1 MSAGGEPVLVAR
13 GLWKRFARDVRQ
25 ARSQGLRDIGR
36 ELIARPPR
44 GDLRPG
50 EFWVLEDV
58 DLELRPGD
66 AVAVLGANGA
76 GKTTLLRLLTGLL
89 KPDRGEVRVR
99 GRLEALL
106 ELGTGIEP
114 LLTGRENLLVVA
126 ALHRITGAAARRL
139 LDEVVAFAELEEVI
153 DAPVQTYS
161 AGMRARLAYSLS
173 AHLRPDVLLVDEV
186 LAVGDLAFQRRCVN
200 HMRSYIAE
208 GGAVVLVSHSVFH
221 VQTLCERGVLLV
233 GGRVAYSGTAVE
245 AVEQLFRHRFPAD
258 GAAPSAPAT
267 DPIAIEDVTIEAVDE
282 GELQPERPATIR
294 LRYRT
299 DRPLAVRWAFSIWT
313 SDQWVCVTGDVDPR
327 KRELAP
333 GGGELSCTVPRLP
346 LLPGRYSIRA
356 ALLEAQSR
364 GVLAYSGWDDI
375 PTFFHVGGTGDATL
389 HVRMSMQQLTSVD
402 VEWP

>member
-1 MSAGGEPVLVAR
+1 MSATGGPLLEAR
-13 GLWKRFARDVRQ
+13 GLSKRFVRDFRQ
-25 ARSQGLRDIGR
+25 ARAQGVRDIGR
-36 ELIARPPR
+36 ELLVRSPR
-44 GDLRPG
+44 GELRPG
-50 EFWVLEDV
+50 EFWALEDV
-58 DLELRPGD
+58 DLELRRGD
-66 AVAVLGANGA
+66 AVAVLGPNGA

-99 GRLEALL
+99 GRLEAML

-114 LLTGRENLLVVA
+114 MLTGRENLSVVA

-139 LDEVVAFAELEEVI
+139 LDEVVAFAELEDAI

-200 HMRSYIAE
+200 HMRSYIAD

-221 VQTLCERGVLLV
+221 VQTLCDRGMLLV

-245 AVEQLFRHRFPAD
+245 AVEQLFAHRYPAD
-258 GAAPSAPAT
+258 GPTPRPVTT
-267 DPIAIEDVTIEAVDE
+267 DPIAVEEVAIDPVEEDM
-282 GELQPERPATIR
+282 LHPERPARIR
-294 LRYRT
+294 LRYHT
-299 DRPLAVRWAFSIWT
+299 DRPLVVRWAFSIWT
-313 SDQWVCVTGDVDPR
+313 SDQWVCVTGDLDPR
-327 KRELAP
+327 ERELGP
-333 GGGELSCTVPRLP
+333 GDGELSCTVPRLP

-356 ALLEAQSR
+356 GLLDAQSQE
-364 GVLAYSGWDDI
+364 VLAYSGWDDV
-375 PTFFHVGGTGDATL
+375 PTFFHVGGTGDPGV
-389 HVRMSMQQLTSVD
+389 HVRMSMQQLTSID